1 MTIIRLDE
9 RDNGRRI
16 EAGIG
21 NRLEVLL
28 PETAT
33 TGYRWEVDDPADA
46 IVVESSEPVLDGELR
61 PGAAGQRRVVVR
73 AARLGSARLSL
84 RLRRSWD
91 PPEKAEATYGVEVQ
105 VTTADEGPQDHAACR
120 DDE

>member
-9 RDNGRRI
+9 RDNGSRI

-33 TGYRWEVDDPADA
+33 TGYRWEVDDPGDA
-46 IVVESSEPVLDGELR
+46 IVVESSEPVAGGELR
-61 PGAAGQRRVVVR
+61 PGAAGQRRVVLR

-91 PPEKAEATYGVEVQ
+91 PPDKAEATYGVDVQ
-105 VTTADEGPQDHAACR
+105 VTATDEGRQGHASGR
-120 DDE
+120 DDG